1 MSINYLKLHSS
12 LGRLNCPGSV
22 CFFLRNHVYSNKFA
36 LFYTALLCS
45 RPLYFCSHRQLHN
58 FLFQQYLSAKGIV
71 HRDLAARNV
80 LVCDNK
86 LVKVADFG
94 LARSTLGE
102 NVYHMTGQHN
112 KLPVKWMSPEAIND
126 GIFTTKSDV

>member
-1 MSINYLKLHSS
+1 M
-12 LGRLNCPGSV
+12 
-22 CFFLRNHVYSNKFA
+22 
-36 LFYTALLCS
+36 
-45 RPLYFCSHRQLHN
+45 
-58 FLFQQYLSAKGIV
+58 
-71 HRDLAARNV
+71 

-126 GIFTTKSDV
+126 GIFTRKSDV